1 MRLDLHMHS
10 TASDG
15 SVAPDGVV
23 LRASEGR
30 LDVIALADHD
40 TVAGVPEALAAARE
54 QQSRIEP

>member
-15 SVAPDGVV
+15 ACGPAEVV
-23 LRASEGR
+23 SLAAKGG

-40 TVAGVPEALAAARE
+40 TV
-54 QQSRIEP
+54 